1 MMKRLATTAL
11 AGFWAVLAQF
21 QCAATTQDVTAFGA
35 IPDDNKDDAAAIQ
48 KAIDAA
54 GSGDTLSLPAGT
66 FLVDRVLRAKSGVK
80 IRGAGQ
86 GKTIIK
92 CNASGQIDFFDLSG
106 TRHVELSDFTIEGN
120 GDSNAHD
127 GVFAKTGGGHFIHRL
142 AIQNLGS
149 LSGPLGIH
157 FVGTDGNYSNGVSD
171 CVIADNTIRNI
182 GVKSEWGGGIRLS
195 WGSSRNQVLRNVV
208 DSTGRGGIFAN
219 DGSMDLVIRGNVVTR
234 SGRKQEKL
242 GIELWGN
249 CDRGVV
255 EDNRIDH
262 WLSLSGCSLVAARRN
277 IISDTSGGIGFIG
290 LEIIAQDAVVTDN
303 LVDGG
308 QQMGVSVSN
317 DAHNERQY
325 CAYNT
330 IRNMIQWGAQL
341 QGDRTGARLLYYYRN
356 RFLTT
361 QRGNKAAIYPG
372 ADGRGFR
379 FNGNCQGVTLDSNE
393 ISHNPAEGLELGGSG
408 LDQISVVNNT
418 ISGNGFD
425 AVRGDAGGDLEWTG
439 NTVAG
444 NGSNNQLRSRGF
456 PQPKPAA
463 EFSCPAAALTGQAVD
478 FANASSAAGG
488 GIAHVLWDF
497 GEGVPSARF
506 NDTHTYSRA
515 GTYRVT
521 LVVWDSHLR
530 GAIQERSITISEKS
544 KSAF

>member
-1 MMKRLATTAL
+1 MKRLATTAL
-11 AGFWAVLAQF
+11 AGFWAALAQF

-35 IPDDNKDDAAAIQ
+35 VPDDDKDDAAAMQ
-48 KAIDAA
+48 RAIDATA
-54 GSGDTLSLPAGT
+54 SGDTLSLPSGT
-66 FLVDRVLRAKSGVK
+66 FLVDRVLRGKSGVK

-92 CNASGQIDFFDLSG
+92 FNASGPIDFFDLSG
-106 TRHVELSDFTIEGN
+106 TRNIELSDFTIEGL
-120 GDSNAHD
+120 GDTNAHD
-127 GVFAKTGGGHFIHRL
+127 GIFAKTGGGHLLHRL
-142 AIQNLGS
+142 AIQDLGS
-149 LSGPLGIH
+149 PNGPLGIH

-171 CVIADNTIRNI
+171 CVIADNTIRNV
-182 GVKSEWGGGIRLS
+182 GVNSEWGGGMRFS

-208 DSTGRGGIFAN
+208 DNTGRGGIFAN
-219 DGSMDLVIRGNVVTR
+219 DGSMDLVICGNIVTR

-242 GIELWGN
+242 GIEIWGN
-249 CDRGVV
+249 CDRGVI

-262 WLSLSGCSLVAARRN
+262 WLSISGCSLVAARRN
-277 IISDTSGGIGFIG
+277 IISDTTGDIGFIG
-290 LEIIAQDAVVTDN
+290 LEIIARDTVVTDN
-303 LVDGG
+303 LVDDG

-330 IRNMIQWGAQL
+330 VRNMIQWGAQL
-341 QGDRTGARLLYYYRN
+341 QGDHTGARFLYYYRN
-356 RFLTT
+356 KFLTT

-393 ISHNPAEGLELGGSG
+393 ISRNGAEGLELGGRG

-418 ISGNGFD
+418 INGNGLD
-425 AVRGDAGGDLEWTG
+425 AVRGDAGADLEWTS

-444 NGSNNQLRSRGF
+444 NGSNNQLQSRGF
-456 PQPKPAA
+456 PHPKPAV
-463 EFSCPAAALTGQAVD
+463 EFSCPATGLVGRPVN
-478 FANASSAAGG
+478 FINASSASGG

-497 GEGVPSARF
+497 GDGVPSDRV
-506 NDTHTYSRA
+506 NDNHVYNRP

-521 LVVWDSHLR
+521 LVVWDAQLR
-530 GAIQERSITISEKS
+530 GAIQERSITVSENNH
-544 KSAF
+544 